1 MISMRGLMLV
11 LGFSTTRAGVGS
23 PPPSPDP
30 ITGSSG
36 ITTMRG
42 EGVVDRDTG
51 MSGCKSKGG
60 GGKSVA
66 ISNWKE
72 GVELGVDPM
81 DRVVLAEGVID
92 VDSEKEELSAADW
105 DGCTVEALLGD

>member
-1 MISMRGLMLV
+1 MIAMRGLVPLE
-11 LGFSTTRAGVGS
+11 LGFCTMTLGVLVNAC
-23 PPPSPDP
+23 
-30 ITGSSG
+30 SG
-36 ITTMRG
+36 ISLIRE
-42 EGVVDRDTG
+42 EGVADRDTG

-66 ISNWKE
+66 KRNWKE

-92 VDSEKEELSAADW
+92 VVSREGPDADW
-105 DGCTVEALLGD
+105 EVDGCKA